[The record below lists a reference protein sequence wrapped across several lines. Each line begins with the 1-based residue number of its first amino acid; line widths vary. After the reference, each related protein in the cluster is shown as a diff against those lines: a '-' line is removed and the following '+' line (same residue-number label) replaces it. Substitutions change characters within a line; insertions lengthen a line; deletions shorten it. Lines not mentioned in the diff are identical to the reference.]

1 MSLEQL
7 AQHVQS
13 RGRGNDKMLIHMTP
27 SEVGGLQALAK
38 AHGGSLTINPDTG
51 LPEAGFLEKILPTV
65 IGAGV
70 GIATMNPMLGAAAG
84 GAAGMAMNKGSL
96 QAGIM
101 AGLSSYGIGSLGV
114 GIAGAGAAA
123 TSTAGALGQTS
134 LAGAVDAGLMTTG
147 GTLTDAGVAAMDIG
161 GASTV
166 TDLAPEAMGNVAS
179 SSAINPV
186 VNTPSTWDNLRTG
199 FSTIGESPQGWGGF
213 LKNNAFS
220 LGMGAMPLLINPT
233 DQQNQ
238 NQQGEAEGE
247 IRPYTFTRTQNPNF
261 GMPGQPYFN
270 QSFTAGTPVAASDF
284 TGFNNGG
291 IVALA
296 DGGVSGPYTR
306 PTRTVDPAV
315 TEYNQKLMQ
324 QAQQEYVNSPQLGA
338 FHSAIP
344 NAGVFNQQAA
354 DAYQTLQNKQAA
366 DRAANPPQPGIGGY
380 VFDQATGRFSKPDVA
395 PEEPTNV
402 GQQGMSDWDLL
413 QRYGYNPYSTSG
425 GGAASGGVMP
435 NDLRYASG
443 GGIRDLPSSHL
454 GDYSDGGRLLKGP
467 GDGVSDDIPAQIGEK
482 QPARLADGEFVV
494 PARIVSEIGN
504 GSTDAG
510 AKRLY
515 QMMDRVQKA
524 RKKSVGKGK
533 VAVDSKAYKHL
544 PV

>member
-114 GIAGAGAAA
+114 GIAGAGASA
-123 TSTAGALGQTS
+123 TGMAGTLGQTS
-134 LAGAVDAGLMTTG
+134 LTGAVDAGLMTTG
-147 GTLTDAGVAAMDIG
+147 GTLTDAGANALMG
-161 GASTV
+161 MGETGAT
-166 TDLAPEAMGNVAS
+166 TLAPEAMGNIATS
-179 SSAINPV
+179 SGITPLT
-186 VNTPSTWDNLRTG
+186 NTPSTWDNLRTG

-213 LKNNAFS
+213 LKNNAFN

-338 FHSAIP
+338 FQSALP
-344 NAGVFNQQAA
+344 NAGNYNPAAAQAFQAQQAA
-354 DAYQTLQNKQAA
+354 VAARPQQT
-366 DRAANPPQPGIGGY
+366 GVGGY
-380 VFDQATGRFSKPDVA
+380 TFDQATGTFTKTG
-395 PEEPTNV
+395 PTSDQYAELQEQLDELRSMQN
-402 GQQGMSDWDLL
+402 GQQN
-413 QRYGYNPYSTSG
+413 QYYGP
-425 GGAASGGVMP
+425 GAGEQGQAAGGVINANRM
-435 NDLRYASG
+435 ASG

>member
-114 GIAGAGAAA
+114 GIAGAGAATGFGAAGITPEA
-123 TSTAGALGQTS
+123 TATAVNAYEAALPGMGSEVVGA
-134 LAGAVDAGLMTTG
+134 
-147 GTLTDAGVAAMDIG
+147 G
-161 GASTV
+161 GATGTGAMAPTGTV
-166 TDLAPEAMGNVAS
+166 PGLSAVPKAS
-179 SSAINPV
+179 V
-186 VNTPSTWDNLRTG
+186 WDNLSAG
-199 FSTIGESPQGWGGF
+199 FKNVSASPQGLGGF
-213 LKNNAFS
+213 MKNNAFN

-296 DGGVSGPYTR
+296 EGGTSGPYER
-306 PTRTVDPAV
+306 PIQTVNPAV
-315 TEYNQKLMQ
+315 TEYNRKIMD

-338 FHSAIP
+338 FQSAIP

-354 DAYQTLQNKQAA
+354 DAYQAMQAKQAA
-366 DRAANPPQPGIGGY
+366 DRAANPPQPGVGGY
-380 VFDQATGRFSKPDVA
+380 TFDQATGTFTKTGPSLQEA
-395 PEEPTNV
+395 SE
-402 GQQGMSDWDLL
+402 L
-413 QRYGYNPYSTSG
+413 QRQIDELRMMQGGQPQYYGPGPGEQGQAAG
-425 GGAASGGVMP
+425 GLLRSYAA
-435 NDLRYASG
+435 
-443 GGIRDLPSSHL
+443 GGISTL
-454 GDYSDGGRLLKGP
+454 GSYSDGGRLLKGP